1 MKKIYLFKLIGED
14 IDDGDS
20 NDFSHPFYSELAEV
34 ISEEDAKFMGFGKNK
49 TMFIILEDSRFNSVS
64 AVFNKYFFLSIAD
77 VTEKA
82 MNGEIQLE
90 YPDVDKTL
98 FEQFRLDN
106 TTLDDV
112 LDKISRSGIES
123 LDHIDRTILEDPV

>member
-1 MKKIYLFKLIGED
+1 
-14 IDDGDS
+14 
-20 NDFSHPFYSELAEV
+20 
-34 ISEEDAKFMGFGKNK
+34 
-49 TMFIILEDSRFNSVS
+49 MFIILEDSRFNSVS